1 MKELSAVDFSFNQ
14 IMYSLIFSF
23 VFFLGMNLFLLW
35 KKKILLPEFLK
46 ELFFLVLLSLVFN
59 TSSLILSFAI
69 YFIFWH
75 SIPSIIHQIFFISG
89 DFTKKTVFFYVK
101 KALFY
106 WLLSIAG
113 LLMLYFLIPQINL
126 FSTVIFVILLSVT
139 APHIW
144 VMYRMKN

>member
-1 MKELSAVDFSFNQ
+1 
-14 IMYSLIFSF
+14 
-23 VFFLGMNLFLLW
+23 
-35 KKKILLPEFLK
+35 
-46 ELFFLVLLSLVFN
+46 
-59 TSSLILSFAI
+59 
-69 YFIFWH
+69 
-75 SIPSIIHQIFFISG
+75 
-89 DFTKKTVFFYVK
+89 VK

-113 LLMLYFLIPQINL
+113 LLLLYFLIPQINL